1 MAMGLATAT
10 YLLDHSALAAIRSSQ
25 TKLHALKS
33 PNMVSTLAAS
43 HNFGAERSAPN

>member
-1 MAMGLATAT
+1 MAMGLAT

-25 TKLHALKS
+25 TKLHTLKF
-33 PNMVSTLAAS
+33 PNMVSTLAAN